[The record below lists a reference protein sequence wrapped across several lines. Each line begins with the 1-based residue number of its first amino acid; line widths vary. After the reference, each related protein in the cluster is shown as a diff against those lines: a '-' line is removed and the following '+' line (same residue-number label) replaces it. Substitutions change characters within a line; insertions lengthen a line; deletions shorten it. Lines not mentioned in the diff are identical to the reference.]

1 MRTNHLK
8 HPNNKNKAKNNN
20 NNNNNNKQPEKF
32 PASQLTILIRIKQSS
47 TIPRLLLLLKPRC
60 PPHTDLH
67 ITPPRENIILQS
79 PKPRRTIGQISPILR
94 REDAFRIELHKENF
108 VRLLPF

>member
-8 HPNNKNKAKNNN
+8 HPSNKNKAKNNSSSS
-20 NNNNNNKQPEKF
+20 NNKQPEKF

-47 TIPRLLLLLKPRC
+47 TIPRLLLLKPRC

-67 ITPPRENIILQS
+67 ITLPRENIILQS